1 MKSAAIALLA
11 GASIG
16 FFSMP
21 GERELVEKRMDQLL
35 LFSDLHQRPLIATF
49 GHVPRPPQ
57 SDAFKE
63 RKKRIGKALS
73 SPYGL
78 PPWSR

>member
-21 GERELVEKRMDQLL
+21 GERDPVEKHMDRLL
-35 LFSDLHQRPLIATF
+35 LFADLHQRPLIATF
-49 GHVPRPPQ
+49 EHVRRPP
-57 SDAFKE
+57 
-63 RKKRIGKALS
+63 
-73 SPYGL
+73 
-78 PPWSR
+78 

>member
-21 GERELVEKRMDQLL
+21 GEREPVEKRMDQLL
-35 LFSDLHQRPLIATF
+35 LFSDLHQRPLIATSEN
-49 GHVPRPPQ
+49 VRRPP
-57 SDAFKE
+57 
-63 RKKRIGKALS
+63 
-73 SPYGL
+73 
-78 PPWSR
+78 